1 MFIPIPLT
9 DAVNWLL
16 RWRNLLAYIYEK
28 RGVCP
33 VTRSTPWRPSHCLD
47 CRNEQRRKPH
57 ASVNIQFALSATK
70 RQNRPKPIR
79 LYRIHLIRRSRC
91 FVFDNQLEVAKF
103 LRRQNQSVQL
113 RLFMYTC
120 PPNLCPSGF
129 RHGFRRYKVSTIS
142 SKTAL
147 FDSPKIS
154 LIPDLILLTI
164 NMSRSSTFFLVIIV
178 E

>member
-1 MFIPIPLT
+1 MQST
-9 DAVNWLL
+9 DSFVDEIYSLIYTKSVESILSLVPRHKGL
-16 RWRNLLAYIYEK
+16 RIALIVETSNAD
-28 RGVCP
+28 
-33 VTRSTPWRPSHCLD
+33 TTP
-47 CRNEQRRKPH
+47 KPH

-79 LYRIHLIRRSRC
+79 LYRIHLMRRFRC

-164 NMSRSSTFFLVIIV
+164 NMSRSSIFFLVIIV